1 MRYFVAIIV
10 AMAAMFPLATTAHA
24 QSPGPTL
31 TANEATCYQNLVETG
46 DLYCQLRYEL
56 PTFTTVPPPP
66 ATPEAW
72 CAELVD
78 QDGCIT
84 DPVEPTNETS
94 LITDAAFVTLYQNCG
109 VDCSTGTLEN
119 QVRVPRINHAL
130 GGAYLSAGHA
140 ITFGDT
146 TVNQCVESSA
156 SLFSPRSQS
165 CIAVVWNIA
174 PSDTASQRAQ
184 YGTDLVAQLRNIET
198 NRNLALNSYV
208 SNNLITSGG
217 RILAIE
223 GLSVS
228 DQIAPTRFQAASESS
243 ADEAFTTPDGTPLA
257 LQASIDANAAVTDIP
272 GAFDSLGSI
281 VFGISGGAMGTLF
294 FLLLGLIF
302 FGWLQVQTKN
312 FVLPTAGLVTV
323 AMTGLFVRSPTVS
336 VLSVAALAFGLVGA
350 MFILRKVST

>member
-10 AMAAMFPLATTAHA
+10 ALAVMFPLASTAHA

-78 QDGCIT
+78 QDGCIA

-109 VDCSTGTLEN
+109 VDCTTGTLEN

-130 GGAYLSAGHA
+130 GGAYLSPGHA

-174 PSDTASQRAQ
+174 PSDTTSQRTQ

-243 ADEAFTTPDGTPLA
+243 ADEAFATPSSTLPLQDS
-257 LQASIDANAAVTDIP
+257 LDTLANATDIP
-272 GAFDSLGSI
+272 GAFDSLGTI

-302 FGWLQVQTKN
+302 FAWLQAKTKN

-323 AMTGLFVRSPTVS
+323 GMTGLFVRSPTVS
-336 VLSVAALAFGLVGA
+336 VVAVAALAFSLVGA